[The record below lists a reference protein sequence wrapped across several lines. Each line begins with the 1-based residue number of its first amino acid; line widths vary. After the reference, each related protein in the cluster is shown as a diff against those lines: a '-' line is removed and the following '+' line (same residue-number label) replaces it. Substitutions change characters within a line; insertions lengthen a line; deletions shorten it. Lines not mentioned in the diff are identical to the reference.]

1 MKTKEI
7 IKKNIQREKTQ
18 FPTVYENESE
28 YQNDYSQIFN
38 SSSLRR
44 TQSRVSKISK
54 IVNITNRIR
63 SQNANTP
70 NNGDKF
76 ATLKYGENKELLF
89 NLDCQV

>member
-7 IKKNIQREKTQ
+7 IKKKTQ
-18 FPTVYENESE
+18 FPTVYENESD

-38 SSSLRR
+38 SSSLRLS
-44 TQSRVSKISK
+44 QSRFSKISK

-63 SQNANTP
+63 SQNVNTP

-89 NLDCQV
+89 NLYCQV